1 MKQIIYTL
9 IILFSLTLNIRAQ
22 KEFGHVTPTTA
33 DFIRYGEVPVSLFT
47 GKLNY
52 EVPIYHIKDR
62 DFDIPISLTYTS
74 DGFKPAKR
82 SGLVGLD
89 WFLNVGGV
97 ISREV
102 YGSPDETVPN
112 ATLGQELGYLMTVQR
127 GKYDKD
133 KVWNFDPDVILTDQ
147 SLAYKYLKPIS
158 SYFCDYNPDLFLFSF
173 NGHNG
178 HFMIDNQGV
187 PKTNI
192 KGYDVDISGLAP
204 QYRYDLVLPDPST
217 IKIYTPDGYEY
228 IFGGDLSA
236 LEFSMSFMEGELPV
250 AGTTAPTILAWHLSQ
265 IIAPNGR
272 SVKFNYKTTI
282 LDNSLSKTDPI
293 WTSSRRAKTGTH
305 VIPEWK
311 NYNYTAVKAAILE
324 SIEVDDIK
332 IAFNKSVEETLK
344 NIYTVDQF
352 FRGYADFNHAS
363 YQLDS
368 INITKTNSPLFTYKL
383 GYTNNYKR
391 RFLSSFTQPDGGVY
405 NFTYN
410 HPDTGYPQP
419 DVSGETDTWGYW
431 KISYPTFPHRDT
443 LTIAPMNIAK
453 QGPSMGPYSL
463 LNMVTYPTGGYSKFA
478 YNHNQSTSRIDQKLT
493 NGLIAKQLV
502 TDTIELG
509 GFSIYEIDH
518 YSSTN
523 KIETQKRYFYTEN
536 LSSPSPSSGIIYQY
550 PPYYLDQFYRKI
562 FIGDWIENYNISEP
576 VIGYTKVYEQNM
588 DGSYTKYTFTD
599 YHTNPDVNNSKIS
612 WSSTD
617 FDPQLLASTSVNRS
631 TSNSQKRGLLSS
643 KQLFDSKGNSI
654 STEEYIYKNLPS
666 RQISTNSNVDI
677 QPSDYIVSFRSIT
690 GGAMATKLYLQ
701 SSPIISKTNTTN
713 GVTKKTLYNYDTND
727 LLSCQ
732 KEIDSH
738 SDTIKTVYNYLQNF
752 KPVNTNSRNLL
763 LRNYLN
769 YPTEKIQY
777 KNAQYLS
784 SQAYSYKKSTP
795 YPLVDSVKTFIGS
808 NRSNP
813 NFTKYEV
820 YDAYGNPVSVIKNGA
835 DKIVYLWGYNGQYP
849 IAKIENATYENVKNA
864 LGGTLPESLSSNASF
879 DASVI
884 TKLRS
889 DNTNLSNAQ
898 ITTYTYQPLAGILTE
913 TDPRG
918 ITTYY
923 NYDTNNRLKE
933 TYIMIDGAKKV
944 VQKYDYHYKGK

>member
-102 YGSPDETVPN
+102 YGSPDEAVPN
-112 ATLGQELGYLMTVQR
+112 ALEGQEWGYLMTVQK

-133 KVWNFDPDVILTDQ
+133 KIWNFDPEVVLTDI
-147 SLAYKYLKPIS
+147 SLGKYLKLIEG
-158 SYFCDYNPDLFLFSF
+158 YYCDYNPDLFMFSF

-178 HFMIDNQGV
+178 NFMIDNQGI

-192 KGYDVDISGLAP
+192 KGYDVDISNMAP
-204 QYRYDLVLPDPST
+204 QYNSSILPTPSK
-217 IKIYTPDGYEY
+217 IYIYTPDGYKY
-228 IFGGDLSA
+228 IFGGDISA
-236 LEFSMSFMEGELPV
+236 LEFSINFTQGILPIRGQV
-250 AGTTAPTILAWHLSQ
+250 KPTILAWHLTE

-272 SVKFNYKTTI
+272 SVKFKYKDAMLTDSH
-282 LDNSLSKTDPI
+282 LNNTDPI
-293 WTSSRRAKTGTH
+293 WSSNKTSTTITNNPTGRA
-305 VIPEWK
+305 IK
-311 NYNYTAVKAAILE
+311 NVVLE
-324 SIEVDDIK
+324 SITVDDVVIS
-332 IAFNKSVEETLK
+332 FNNSIEKTLS
-344 NIYTVDQF
+344 NTSPTGQF
-352 FRGYADFNHAS
+352 NTGYSDFNYAC
-363 YQLDS
+363 YQLDG
-368 INITKTNSPLFTYKL
+368 INVTKNNTTLYSYAL
-383 GYTNNYKR
+383 GYTNNTKR
-391 RFLSSFTQPDGGVY
+391 RFLSSFTQSDGGVY

-431 KISYPTFPHRDT
+431 NKVNTIPFNPKDTMILLMKI
-443 LTIAPMNIAK
+443 IK
-453 QGPSMGPYSL
+453 QGPAMSPYSL
-463 LNMVTYPTGGYSKFA
+463 LNMVTYPTGGYSKFTF
-478 YNHNQSTSRIDQKLT
+478 NHNQSTSRIDQKLT
-493 NGLIAKQLV
+493 NGLIVKQLA

-727 LLSCQ
+727 LLSWQ

-752 KPVNTNSRNLL
+752 FPYNRIIGNYTSQ
-763 LRNYLN
+763 NYLN
-769 YPTEKIQY
+769 YPTKKIQY

-784 SQAYSYKKSTP
+784 SQTYSYKKSTP

-820 YDAYGNPVSVIKNGA
+820 YDAYGNPISVIKNGA
-835 DKIVYLWGYNGQYP
+835 DRIVYLWGYNGQYP
-849 IAKIENATYENVKNA
+849 IAKIENATYESVMNA
-864 LGGTLPESLSSNASF
+864 LGCLPESLSGNTSF

-884 TKLRS
+884 AKLRS

-918 ITTYY
+918 VTIYY
-923 NYDTNNRLKE
+923 NYDTLNRLQNIK
-933 TYIMIDGAKKV
+933 DANGKV
-944 VQKYDYHYKGK
+944 IQQFNYNYKH